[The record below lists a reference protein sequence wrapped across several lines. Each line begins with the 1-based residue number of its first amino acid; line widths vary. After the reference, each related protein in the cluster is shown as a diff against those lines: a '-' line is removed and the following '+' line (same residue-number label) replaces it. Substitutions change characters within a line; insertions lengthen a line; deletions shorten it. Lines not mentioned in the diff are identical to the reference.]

1 MYMLFSCFFFSSRR
15 RHTRCALVTGV
26 QTCALP
32 VRSMSQLQARAMDE
46 IKIDQSFVRGLP
58 NDPGAVAIVRS
69 LITLS
74 RGLKLDVI
82 AEGIETEEQRSAL
95 LKLGCR
101 CGQGFLFSKAL
112 SFDDFEQCLVKD
124 RTDRP
129 QQDPEFRQRHVAD
142 DRSEEH
148 TSELQSL
155 MRISY
160 AVFCLK

>member
-1 MYMLFSCFFFSSRR
+1 M
-15 RHTRCALVTGV
+15 
-26 QTCALP
+26 
-32 VRSMSQLQARAMDE
+32 
-46 IKIDQSFVRGLP
+46 KIDQSFVRGLP

-101 CGQGFLFSKAL
+101 CGQGFLFSRAL
-112 SFDDFEQCLVKD
+112 SFDGFEQ
-124 RTDRP
+124 
-129 QQDPEFRQRHVAD
+129 
-142 DRSEEH
+142 RSEEH

-155 MRISY
+155 MRVSY
-160 AVFCLK
+160 AVFCLKQTNTDKLYVENLLTSVATSVQDCIYSDSQF

>member
-1 MYMLFSCFFFSSRR
+1 MLSFFMFFFFFKQKTAYDMRISDWSSDV
-15 RHTRCALVTGV
+15 C
-26 QTCALP
+26 
-32 VRSMSQLQARAMDE
+32 SSD
-46 IKIDQSFVRGLP
+46 
-58 NDPGAVAIVRS
+58 
-69 LITLS
+69 LS

-142 DRSEEH
+142 DR
-148 TSELQSL
+148 
-155 MRISY
+155 
-160 AVFCLK
+160 